1 MLPAAEKLREIARS
15 TSGSLAETPYA
26 VLLAALAVT
35 RRDCVALFERRQTQ
49 KRVSFSGGVPYDC
62 RSNLLHETLGRFL
75 VKQGRISEE
84 TFSLAHAQANATG
97 VRLGEALV
105 ARGILTPEEV
115 LRYLQQNLAR
125 RLLDGFTWK
134 EGTYKLLDDST
145 VPETPSK
152 LNISQLILTGVS
164 KFAPQGAVDAA
175 VGTLVGQRIAIRPD
189 AAFPIT
195 DIKLNDAQARLVMAL
210 EKRPRVDELATAT
223 GVPFEELTRLLY
235 ALFLVGTVCPADQ
248 LPPPAPVVPAVVS
261 QPPVSPA
268 PVATRSA
275 PPQVPASLRRESVY
289 GSESGRETA
298 PVAPLPPPAAP
309 SKPAPAWNAPPQV
322 PQSLRRE
329 YLGPGSSPSAP
340 AKDAA
345 ITPAATAPT
354 GAASAETSRKID
366 GVLRAYEG
374 FRGRDA
380 FELLGLVD
388 DADEKTILAHYLDR
402 ARAWAPWDLQGDPAE
417 KATALFTA
425 AARAY
430 GRLADHE
437 TREALRASR
446 RRPTDG
452 PKASGAA
459 FAIKTDLLDPE
470 SQHRK
475 GAELL
480 ASGKS
485 QQALAFLE
493 FAADC
498 DPQNGSYLADA
509 AWCRFLVAGRMT
521 SATTLSEI
529 EEAAR
534 IDPKSGIACFYAG
547 ELLRARGDAVR
558 AEAYYR
564 KAIKLMGTD
573 RRPLDGLREL
583 ERGSRGDP

>member
-1 MLPAAEKLREIARS
+1 
-15 TSGSLAETPYA
+15 
-26 VLLAALAVT
+26 V
-35 RRDCVALFERRQTQ
+35 Q
-49 KRVSFSGGVPYDC
+49 
-62 RSNLLHETLGRFL
+62 RF
-75 VKQGRISEE
+75 
-84 TFSLAHAQANATG
+84 
-97 VRLGEALV
+97 
-105 ARGILTPEEV
+105 
-115 LRYLQQNLAR
+115 LQQNLAR

-152 LNISQLILTGVS
+152 LNVSQLILTGVS

-248 LPPPAPVVPAVVS
+248 LPPPAPIAPAVVS
-261 QPPVSPA
+261 PPPPPPA
-268 PVATRSA
+268 APAGVRNA

-289 GSESGRETA
+289 GTEAGRD
-298 PVAPLPPPAAP
+298 LPPPAAP
-309 SKPAPAWNAPPQV
+309 AKPAPAWNAPPQV
-322 PQSLRRE
+322 PASLRKE
-329 YLGPGSSPSAP
+329 HLGAGSPSPSQAREAAIAPGATGAP
-340 AKDAA
+340 AGS
-345 ITPAATAPT
+345 PSPE
-354 GAASAETSRKID
+354 ASRRID
-366 GVLRAYEG
+366 GVLRDYEG

-380 FELLGLVD
+380 FELLGLSD
-388 DADEKTILAHYLDR
+388 DADEKTILAQDLDR

-417 KATALFTA
+417 KASALFTA

-430 GRLADHE
+430 ARLADHE
-437 TREALRASR
+437 AREALRASR
-446 RRPTDG
+446 KRPSPI

-475 GAELL
+475 GSELL
-480 ASGKS
+480 AAGKS
-485 QQALAFLE
+485 QQALSFLE

-583 ERGSRGDP
+583 ERGSPAVR